1 MTNFSKKGE
10 KITEQSYIEN
20 ILRLNLGKA
29 ASFHMDYDEGEKVF
43 KGIITQANTDHYI
56 IEEKVSGKTIILP
69 SIFLKYIVFDEK
81 INYPTVAPKFKR
93 TSQSYPFE
101 KALRQPPIS
110 AQSAIVIDGNTGSIV
125 FEQNAFSELP
135 IASLT
140 KLMTAIVALEASS
153 LNDLVTISA
162 EAAAQTPS
170 SCPLV
175 AGDTLSMRDLL
186 YCLLLRSGNDAAW
199 AIAEYVAGNV
209 PSFVNLMN
217 QKAKALGLNQTTFT
231 NPSGLDVPS
240 SNLSPS
246 YDLARLMR
254 YGLTNPN
261 FRKIIGT
268 KSYQTTSQLGNEY
281 NFIHKHRLLH
291 NVYYVIGGKTGFTRR
306 AGRTLVTA
314 AEQDGQEFIVVT
326 LNDPNDWEDH
336 VNLLEYAFNLYG
348 ITVDTPNDFANP
360 IPGASD

>member
-10 KITEQSYIEN
+10 KVLEQSFIEN
-20 ILRLNLGKA
+20 ILRLNLGKV
-29 ASFHMDYDEGEKVF
+29 ASFYMHYEDGEKVF
-43 KGIITQANTDHYI
+43 RGLLTQASTDHYI
-56 IEEKVSGKTIILP
+56 IEETSSGKTLILP
-69 SIFLKYIVFDEK
+69 SVYLKYIVFDEK
-81 INYPTVAPKFKR
+81 INYPGESSVFKR
-93 TSQSYPFE
+93 LARPFE

-110 AQSAIVIDGNTGSIV
+110 AESAIVLDGNTGSIV
-125 FEQNAFSELP
+125 FEQNAFAELP

-140 KLMTAIVALEASS
+140 KLMTAILAIEATN
-153 LNDLVTISA
+153 LNDPVTISA
-162 EAAAQTPS
+162 EAAGQSPS

-175 AGDTLSMRDLL
+175 AGDTLTMRDLL

-199 AIAEYVAGNV
+199 VIAEYVAGSV
-209 PSFVNLMN
+209 PAFVSLMN
-217 QKAKALGLNQTTFT
+217 QKAKALGLNQTVFT
-231 NPSGLDVPS
+231 NPSGLDIPS
-240 SNLSPS
+240 SNLSTA

-268 KSYQTTSQLGNEY
+268 KTYQTTSKLGNEY
-281 NFIHKHRLLH
+281 NFVHKHRLLH

-326 LNDPNDWEDH
+326 LNDSNDWEDT
-336 VNLLEYAFNLYG
+336 VNLLEYAFALYG
-348 ITVDTPNDFANP
+348 ITVDTPSDFAKP
-360 IPGASD
+360 IPGATE